1 MSREKGPVTGSLED
15 YLETIFRIQ
24 GSSSVARVRDIADE
38 MDVSPASVTPAM
50 KRLAQLDLIRYS
62 KRNYIELT
70 EKGLNVAR
78 RTMTRHNLLSRFLFD
93 ILGADRD
100 QAEEEACAMEHHLSD
115 SSVERLA
122 AFFEFLAACPELR
135 GILDRGFGNC
145 LEGMDTPAARCS
157 KAVCPLMKDDP
168 VADAPDLSSLAA
180 LNPGDR
186 RSVARITGT
195 GDIRRQL
202 IDLGFIQGSQVT
214 LKRPGGKSLSCVVSL
229 DGHDLEL
236 PQDTARCVLVHPVD
250 AGKGAAS

>member
-24 GSSSVARVRDIADE
+24 GASSVARVRDIADE
-38 MDVSPASVTPAM
+38 MNVSPASVTPAM

-70 EKGLNVAR
+70 EKGLRVAR

-100 QAEEEACAMEHHLSD
+100 QAEDDACAMEHHLSD

-135 GILDRGFGNC
+135 VMLDEGFGNC
-145 LEGMDTPAARCS
+145 LEGMDTPESRCS
-157 KAVCPLMKDDP
+157 KAVCPLMKNDP
-168 VADAPDLSSLAA
+168 VPDAPDLASLPA
-180 LNPGDR
+180 LDPGDR
-186 RSVARITGT
+186 RKVARITGS
-195 GDIRRQL
+195 GDIRRKL
-202 IDLGFIQGSQVT
+202 IDLGFIQGAPVT
-214 LKRPGGKSLSCVVSL
+214 LKRPGGEGFPCVVRL
-229 DGHDLEL
+229 DGYDLEL
-236 PQDTARCVLVHPVD
+236 PLETARCVLVHPAVE
-250 AGKGAAS
+250 GRGTAS

>member
-24 GSSSVARVRDIADE
+24 GTGSVARVRDIADE
-38 MDVSPASVTPAM
+38 MNVSPASVTPAM

-70 EKGLNVAR
+70 DKGLRVAR
-78 RTMTRHNLLSRFLFD
+78 RTMTRHNLLSRFLFE
-93 ILGADRD
+93 ILGTDRG
-100 QAEEEACAMEHHLSD
+100 QAEQDACAMEHHLSD

-135 GILDRGFGNC
+135 GILDGGFGNC
-145 LEGMDTPAARCS
+145 LEGMDTPDARCS

-168 VADAPDLSSLAA
+168 VSDSPDLANLEV
-180 LNPGDR
+180 LDPGDR
-186 RSVARITGT
+186 RRVARITGS
-195 GDIRRQL
+195 GDIRRKL

-214 LKRPGGKSLSCVVSL
+214 LKRPGGNVLPCIVRL
-229 DGHDLEL
+229 DGYDLEL
-236 PQDTARCVLVHPVD
+236 PLEAARCVLVHPAD
-250 AGKGAAS
+250 EENGTAS